1 MNIGIN
7 KKVLSVFLALI
18 ALFAFGVFGAKAFAA
33 EGDDAV
39 TTDNYFT
46 VYNGESEV
54 GSDAELDGNHLVVA
68 LEGGQRAEFKRDLVL
83 NDFEIV
89 FAFAGKIDLI
99 FSYDSHLAT
108 GNRAEEDGETVFN
121 TEIENAV
128 SIDGTSV
135 SVNGETKTVAVTD
148 NLYTVRLAVANSE
161 ESGYSFVVTVNG
173 ETFDISSFAELKPKM
188 FGGNVT
194 GSFSFAAGEEAAGD
208 LSVDSIAQS
217 TSDEEMKQD
226 FVLAEGATE
235 VERAKPVV
243 LLGEDFYNSETDAA
257 VVKRAYRN
265 IDIVS
270 AGYSVDE
277 TISASSFE
285 IAVAEEFADD
295 IAFNNESSTKTLRI
309 KTADKN
315 VQFSVVLNAGEETEE
330 SYTFELC
337 GTVDETAPAVTAN
350 AEAIASYVKALYE
363 ATRATYETEDGEEEH
378 YIRIGSGN
386 YLDLPSMESL
396 VKDGT
401 TSYDDLDYTVY
412 YRTRTSDWS
421 STTSFRIP
429 VNSEGRYEF
438 YVLFEDEDGNAME
451 QDEVV
456 KDGDIIEGVP
466 VFFAADE
473 AMDAADIDVTG
484 ATNYV
489 FSFEVYDDAPIEVQ
503 APEESD
509 IELAYKGISYTAA
522 EFTVLANNY
531 TEEYTLEYSAT
542 ENGEY
547 TVIPPLDEL
556 DEEEDEETYDQFAKY
571 AYDGTRTFTPAETGY
586 YRLTLTVYGSAS
598 PKDGSA
604 SIVINATSTPRRV
617 VPNADNWFL
626 NNIWSLVFLTI
637 GTLALIGLIVVLCI
651 KPKDAEA
658 PAADKKSSSKNEK
671 KKQ

>member
-18 ALFAFGVFGAKAFAA
+18 AFFAFGVFGAKAFAA

-46 VYNGESEV
+46 VYDDGGEV
-54 GSDAELDGNHLVVA
+54 GDEAELDGNHLVVA

-99 FSYDSHLAT
+99 FSYDSYLAT
-108 GNRAEEDGETVFN
+108 GNRAEEEGETVFN

-135 SVNGETKTVAVTD
+135 TVNGETKTVAVEN

-173 ETFDISSFAELKPKM
+173 ETFDITSSEELKPKM

-217 TSDEEMKQD
+217 TSDAEMKQD
-226 FVLAEGATE
+226 FVLAEGETE
-235 VERAKPVV
+235 VESAKPVV
-243 LLGEDFYNSETDAA
+243 LLGEDFYNNETDAA
-257 VVKRAYRN
+257 IVKRAYRN
-265 IDIVS
+265 IDIVP

-277 TISASSFE
+277 TISASSFD
-285 IAVAEEFADD
+285 IAVAEEFVND

-309 KTADKN
+309 KTADKD

-330 SYTFELC
+330 SYTFALR
-337 GTVDETAPAVTAN
+337 GVVDETAPAVTAN

-412 YRTRTSDWS
+412 YRSRTSDWS

-466 VFFAADE
+466 VFFAADA
-473 AMDAADIDVTG
+473 AMDPADIDVTG

-542 ENGEY
+542 EGGEY
-547 TVIPPLDEL
+547 TAIVPLDEL
-556 DEEEDEETYDQFAKY
+556 DEEEDKETYDQFAKY

-604 SIVINATSTPRRV
+604 SIVINATNTPRRV

-658 PAADKKSSSKNEK
+658 PAADKKESSKNGK